1 MVQVNGNSGAP
12 SGLGPQVA
20 GVWGDS
26 FNDRGVVGT
35 SHGAAQA
42 PVESGM
48 GNLAVL
54 DTCDGAASSYS
65 D

>member
-35 SHGAAQA
+35 SHGADG
-42 PVESGM
+42 VRGISDRRSGPI
-48 GNLAVL
+48 LCWRSRV
-54 DTCDGAASSYS
+54 
-65 D
+65 